1 MVGANELVRRQ
12 DSPADEERRE
22 EDEVEDEER
31 REAEALSYRFLA
43 TITRK

>member
-1 MVGANELVRRQ
+1 MGAHELVRRE
-12 DSPADEERRE
+12 DASPDEERRE
-22 EDEVEDEER
+22 EDEVEDEEG

>member
-1 MVGANELVRRQ
+1 MGAHEIVRREH
-12 DSPADEERRE
+12 AAGDEQGAE

-31 REAEALSYRFLA
+31 GGAEPFQARA